1 MEEIMIRLLVLNGP
15 NLNMLGKRDASQY
28 GILTL
33 EDIENII
40 KEYCI
45 ENNFNINFFQSNIEG
60 EIIDK
65 IQQSQNEFDG
75 LIINA
80 GGFTHTSVA
89 IRDALE
95 CIDIPKVE
103 VHLSNI
109 SSRESFRHT
118 SLLTPV
124 CDGAIFGFRENSY
137 LLAVDYFKKIKNKR
151 L

>member
-1 MEEIMIRLLVLNGP
+1 MIRLLVINGP
-15 NLNMLGKRDASQY
+15 NLNMLGKRDHKQY
-28 GILTL
+28 GNLTL
-33 EDIENII
+33 ENIENII
-40 KEYCI
+40 RDYCI
-45 ENNFNINFFQSNIEG
+45 NSNFNISFFQSNIEG
-60 EIIDK
+60 EIIDL
-65 IQQSQNEFDG
+65 IQKSQSEFDG
-75 LIINA
+75 IIINA

-137 LLAVDYFKKIKNKR
+137 LLAIDYFKKIKNRR